1 MDVDRARRRK
11 EIMSGLENEHKL
23 YFQIAAFKIIHG
35 GHYIVGPRSKKVTAG
50 NGMII
55 LKLCYCKVLLRKG
68 ISKENRERKKL
79 LFYIIYSLEK
89 VLTVVLITGF
99 FSRSVL
105 PREPCKRR

>member
-50 NGMII
+50 NGTII
-55 LKLCYCKVLLRKG
+55 LKLCYCKVLFRIG

-79 LFYIIYSLEK
+79 LFYIIYSVER
-89 VLTVVLITGF
+89 VVTVVLITGF
-99 FSRSVL
+99 FGRSVL
-105 PREPCKRR
+105 PREP

>member
-1 MDVDRARRRK
+1 MF
-11 EIMSGLENEHKL
+11 GLENEHKL

-55 LKLCYCKVLLRKG
+55 LTLCYCKVLLRIG

-79 LFYIIYSLEK
+79 FFYIIYSLER
-89 VLTVVLITGF
+89 VVTVVLITGV

-105 PREPCKRR
+105 PREPYKRH

>member
-1 MDVDRARRRK
+1 
-11 EIMSGLENEHKL
+11 MSGLENELKL

-55 LKLCYCKVLLRKG
+55 LTLCYCKVLLKIG

-79 LFYIIYSLEK
+79 FFYIIYSLER
-89 VLTVVLITGF
+89 VVTVVLITGV

-105 PREPCKRR
+105 PRERDKRN